1 MKPTKPIDLIESLP
15 MTDLVR
21 IHNTLTANTVKK
33 FENRTKAARRI
44 NDLLKCQKLW
54 FEQAAAAAG
63 VITTEE
69 AEARIKE
76 IQETEAKLAD
86 DGWGEPLPPGS
97 KGRAAKLPIVKV
109 TWRPDAQDESQD
121 IVTGGHLPTAAP
133 APAAWERDDGLLDIS
148 TRRENPDPTDPIHE
162 DEPTE
167 QEQQAE
173 QTRQEAED
181 EPGEDEHLAE
191 LVTNAE
197 RREAEQA
204 QADRKPPQPLLTY
217 LMVQVTTQECT
228 DLGNKIATLLRRPV
242 TIMDGRTQHT
252 LEVIEPPAKKA
263 AAREN
268 GMTVNQRK
276 IIELCERPEG
286 ATGKE
291 LAEGCGWPSIAARAT
306 CQKLADRFGYTLT
319 EKPKTAGRGISFYLT
334 PET

>member
-21 IHNTLTANTVKK
+21 IHNTLTANKVRK

-44 NDLLKCQKLW
+44 NDLLKGQKLW

-76 IQETEAKLAD
+76 IQEMEAKLAD
-86 DGWGEPLPPGS
+86 DGWNDPLPPGS
-97 KGRAAKLPIVKV
+97 KGRG
-109 TWRPDAQDESQD
+109 Q
-121 IVTGGHLPTAAP
+121 AAP
-133 APAAWERDDGLLDIS
+133 Q
-148 TRRENPDPTDPIHE
+148 ENPDPTDPIHE

-191 LVTNAE
+191 LVANSE

-242 TIMDGRTQHT
+242 TIMDGRTQRT
-252 LEVIEPPAKKA
+252 LEVIEPPARKP

>member
-21 IHNTLTANTVKK
+21 IHNTLTANKVRK

-86 DGWGEPLPPGS
+86 DGWNDPMPPGS
-97 KGRAAKLPIVKV
+97 KGRG
-109 TWRPDAQDESQD
+109 Q
-121 IVTGGHLPTAAP
+121 AAP
-133 APAAWERDDGLLDIS
+133 Q
-148 TRRENPDPTDPIHE
+148 ENPDPTDPIHE
-162 DEPTE
+162 DELTE

-181 EPGEDEHLAE
+181 EPKSPIFAHESDSLVLVVTSDERFALHRAIFNAIGEDHDT
-191 LVTNAE
+191 VTSLLDKLRNAMPTT
-197 RREAEQA
+197 R
-204 QADRKPPQPLLTY
+204 
-217 LMVQVTTQECT
+217 VTAPE
-228 DLGNKIATLLRRPV
+228 KAAR
-242 TIMDGRTQHT
+242 
-252 LEVIEPPAKKA
+252 PAKPRTTNP
-263 AAREN
+263 REN

>member
-1 MKPTKPIDLIESLP
+1 MKTPQPIDLIESLP

-21 IHNTLTANTVKK
+21 IHNALTANTVKK
-33 FENRTKAARRI
+33 FENRTKAKRRI

-76 IQETEAKLAD
+76 IQETEAKLTD
-86 DGWGEPLPPGS
+86 DGWNDPLPPGS
-97 KGRAAKLPIVKV
+97 KGRGAKLPIVKV
-109 TWRPDAQDESQD
+109 TWTPDAPDESQD
-121 IVTGGHLPTAAP
+121 IATGGHLPTAAP
-133 APAAWERDDGLLDIS
+133 VPAAWERDDGLLDIS

-181 EPGEDEHLAE
+181 DDGVEVSVRL
-191 LVTNAE
+191 TS
-197 RREAEQA
+197 RET
-204 QADRKPPQPLLTY
+204 R
-217 LMVQVTTQECT
+217 
-228 DLGNKIATLLRRPV
+228 LLRVVLTDTAGRFSEVLTVSILDKLKHATPV
-242 TIMDGRTQHT
+242 AETKPAR
-252 LEVIEPPAKKA
+252 PAKPRTTNP
-263 AAREN
+263 REN